1 MSFVVGPLPAVWA
14 FRAIVEFDSGL
25 ALPQY
30 GRTATQPHTLANT
43 PISSY
48 NPVDEC
54 LATANWAAIVGSPV
68 EVGACD
74 PNTAAITVHPTAAYE
89 LSAETATAAAVWLA
103 DSRFSSVLAEVE
115 ALDTNAF
122 PPFE

>member
-25 ALPQY
+25 SIPQY
-30 GRTATQPHTLANT
+30 GRTSTPPHVLVNT

-54 LATANWAAIVGSPV
+54 LATVNWSSVVGSPV
-68 EVGACD
+68 DVGACD

-89 LSAETATAAAVWLA
+89 IRTETATAAAAWLA
-103 DSRFSSVLAEVE
+103 DSRFSSVLSEVE
-115 ALDTNAF
+115 TLDTNVF